1 MSAAEPSAPEPP
13 KGADPEPTAELEIKQ
28 PVPPKYRVSTTI
40 KSIDGGVIRDHS
52 LADILS
58 RSCARP
64 DTREADTPVQKG
76 RGPPNAFPAFRAHA
90 DGTTASALDPDTV
103 FSPDAITTPHTF
115 ARVTAPGTP
124 RKSASAA
131 RVLSFLRAAWD
142 DTTRQFD
149 YRTNSQIPHAFAQDV
164 LQMCSEAAQLFEAEP
179 VYLALPPNIFVL
191 GDIHGNYADLHYFMT
206 ELLLFGD
213 IELTPHSFLALGDYV
228 DRGEHSV
235 ECAAMCLA
243 LKCLSPATFFM
254 LRGNHEDPGINGDMD
269 TYGADCFQAQAKHVL
284 GDDTGM
290 AVWSAVNAAFR
301 LLPLAACIDSKIFC
315 SHGGIPRYY
324 GPPEND
330 DRIKILKSPD
340 FPRLRSLFE
349 PLDMSVLG
357 KERMERFW
365 VAAFD
370 LLWSDPSD
378 DDSEMNEYG
387 FGRND
392 RGNCIITFSEVAVD
406 SFLTANGLELMFRA
420 HQEKSDGLKLSKSA
434 KCLTI
439 FSSSNYQGHG
449 NGAGVVYVSP
459 DGKIKLILKEPH

>member
-1 MSAAEPSAPEPP
+1 MKKKSNSTNSAEIQENLNSPPESS
-13 KGADPEPTAELEIKQ
+13 KTSTA
-28 PVPPKYRVSTTI
+28 KYRISTTI
-40 KSIDGGVIRDHS
+40 KSIDGDNIRDHS
-52 LADILS
+52 LAEILS
-58 RSCARP
+58 RSCGRP
-64 DTREADTPVQKG
+64 DQREADTPLQTKAKAAK
-76 RGPPNAFPAFRAHA
+76 PKSAFPAFKEG
-90 DGTTASALDPDTV
+90 DPSANDLL
-103 FSPDAITTPHTF
+103 FNPDAITTPHTF
-115 ARVTAPGTP
+115 AKVTAPCTP
-124 RKSASAA
+124 RKSLTAA
-131 RVLSFLRAAWD
+131 KVLAFLRKSWD
-142 DTTRQFD
+142 SYTTQFE
-149 YRTNSQIPHAFAQDV
+149 YRTQSQQAPASFGQDII
-164 LQMCSEAAQLFEAEP
+164 QMCSEATKLFEAEP
-179 VYLALPPNIFVL
+179 LYLSIPSNVFVI
-191 GDIHGNYADLHYFMT
+191 GDVHGNYADLYYFMS

-213 IELTPHSFLALGDYV
+213 IELTPYSFLALGDYV

-235 ECAAMCLA
+235 ECVALCLA
-243 LKCLSPATFFM
+243 LKCLSPNTFFM

-269 TYGADCFQAQAKHVL
+269 TYGYDCFQAQARCAFGDEL
-284 GDDTGM
+284 GM
-290 AVWSAVNAAFR
+290 SVWNSINGVFR
-301 LLPLAACIDSKIFC
+301 VLPLAACIDSKIFC

-330 DRIKILKSPD
+330 DRLKVLKSPE

-357 KERMERFW
+357 KEKMERFW

-370 LLWSDPSD
+370 LMWSDPSD

-406 SFLTANGLELMFRA
+406 NFLNANGLELMFRA

-449 NGAGVVYVSP
+449 NGAGVVYVAS
-459 DGKIKLILKEPH
+459 DGKIKLILKEPN